1 MNLRVKKRWVPALGL
16 TLALTLAGTVGGV
29 ALAAGADDWYD
40 GDNATVPDH
49 DKTTVALTLYGAGGT
64 PVTSGS
70 INAPIAAYAEAAD
83 DLREGDSYA
92 SLFVHLP
99 QSSTAPGAWP
109 GVQVTGTDSYT
120 GDPRVAITAAGYTLA
135 DVVAALPNEEA
146 GASFAGVYELRLRT
160 SSPSAGVG
168 TAYAAAYVKVT
179 GDTWQVTTAPVLG
192 DEEPVDEPVA
202 TSVTATWPAAL
213 RYGTAGS
220 VAVTVAPAS
229 GEATP
234 TGTVRLLLGGQA
246 LSTATLSAGKASLA
260 VPRTLVP
267 GARSLRVAYDGVP
280 DAFDPSASAAKAFTV
295 AKGTPSR
302 PVLKVT
308 KKPTAKK
315 AGAASVT
322 VGTPAGLAKAAG
334 QGTLS
339 LVKGKTVKKVAV
351 TVKNGVATVKLPKLP
366 KGTWTATFGYAGDA
380 SYLSAASASVKITS
394 KAK

>member
-1 MNLRVKKRWVPALGL
+1 MNLRVKKRWVPAVGL

-29 ALAAGADDWYD
+29 ALAAGEDDWYD

-49 DKTTVALTLYGAGGT
+49 DKTAVALTLYSAGGT

-70 INAPIAAYAEAAD
+70 TTAPIAAYAQAAD

-120 GDPRVAITAAGYTLA
+120 GDPRVATTAAGYTLA
-135 DVVAALPNEEA
+135 DVAAALPNNET

-168 TAYAAAYVKVT
+168 TSYAAAYVKVT
-179 GDTWQVTTAPVLG
+179 GTTWELTTAPVLG

-202 TSVTATWPAAL
+202 TSVTATWPSAL

-220 VAVTVAPAS
+220 VAVTVTPAS
-229 GEATP
+229 GDVKP
-234 TGTVRLLLGGQA
+234 TGTVRLLLGSQA
-246 LSTATLSAGKASLA
+246 LSTATLSGGRATLA
-260 VPRTLVP
+260 VPRTLAP
-267 GARSLRVAYDGVP
+267 GARSLRVAYDGAT
-280 DAFDPSASAAKAFTV
+280 DDFDPSASAAKAFTV
-295 AKGTPSR
+295 AKATPSK
-302 PVLKVT
+302 PVLRVT
-308 KKPTAKK
+308 KKPSAKK
-315 AGAASVT
+315 AGAATVA
-322 VGTPAGLAKAAG
+322 VGTPSGLAKATGA
-334 QGTLS
+334 GTLS
-339 LVKGKTVKKVAV
+339 LVKGKKVKKVAV
-351 TVKNGVATVKLPKLP
+351 AVRNGAATVKLPKLP
-366 KGTWTATFGYAGDA
+366 KGKWTATFVYAGDTYYVSA
-380 SYLSAASASVKITS
+380 TSAAVKITS